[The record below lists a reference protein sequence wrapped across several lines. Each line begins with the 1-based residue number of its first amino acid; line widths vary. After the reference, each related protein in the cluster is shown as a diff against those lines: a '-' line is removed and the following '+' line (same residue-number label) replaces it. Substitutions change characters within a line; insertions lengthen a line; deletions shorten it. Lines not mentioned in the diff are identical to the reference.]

1 LRLSK
6 TISPEFLSARDA
18 VDRIPDRAR
27 LLVEASGGGVLEPSA
42 LITALAER
50 YTHTGAP
57 SALSV
62 YFCSGVGDRNGA
74 GMDVK
79 RERERNVTQIYD
91 SPSPHDCH
99 VRDDEVGSVY

>member
-6 TISPEFLSARDA
+6 TISPEFRSARDA

-57 SALSV
+57 SA

-74 GMDVK
+74 GIDILAIPGLIRSAVAG
-79 RERERNVTQIYD
+79 
-91 SPSPHDCH
+91 HWG
-99 VRDDEVGSVY
+99 DDPDAVENGPRRRH

>member
-1 LRLSK
+1 MRISK
-6 TISPEFLSARDA
+6 TIRPEFLSARDA

-57 SALSV
+57 SELSV
-62 YFCSGVGDRNGA
+62 
-74 GMDVK
+74 
-79 RERERNVTQIYD
+79 
-91 SPSPHDCH
+91 
-99 VRDDEVGSVY
+99 